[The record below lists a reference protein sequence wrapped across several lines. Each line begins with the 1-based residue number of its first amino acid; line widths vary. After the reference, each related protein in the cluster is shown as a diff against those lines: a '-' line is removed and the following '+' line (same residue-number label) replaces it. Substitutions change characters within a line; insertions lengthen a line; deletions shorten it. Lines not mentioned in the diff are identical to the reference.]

1 MSFFGKKT
9 TKAQAV
15 SKSVVMTT
23 GGKVDDI
30 VSALIENANDSNKDV
45 KSKIIESLKDI
56 GRKQPELVLR
66 YAAAPAH
73 AVLPVPSPP
82 QSFVA

>member
-30 VSALIENANDSNKDV
+30 VSALIENANDSNKEV
-45 KSKIIESLKDI
+45 KSKITESLKDI

-66 YAAAPAH
+66 C
-73 AVLPVPSPP
+73 VCPP
-82 QSFVA
+82 RPRTLHQPLLR